1 MVLTGSRRLD
11 GTVFLGSKRTTKN
24 LPDDGTFGDGLGQGF
39 DNGITENGLKHA
51 KTVSVNTADCLEEY
65 RLRTAVER
73 RNVRPPG
80 GISMVRKYLGS
91 ESKSR
96 FETEIDIGCAD

>member
-51 KTVSVNTADCLEEY
+51 KL
-65 RLRTAVER
+65 
-73 RNVRPPG
+73 
-80 GISMVRKYLGS
+80 
-91 ESKSR
+91 
-96 FETEIDIGCAD
+96 